1 MAVLV
6 AGFDDVPDREMMV
19 EFEMA
24 GTACSEEIAI
34 DERVERRKK
43 PRISL
48 PFVVKVRGVDTEGK
62 SFVADTVVDNLS
74 TGGIHVHLPF
84 RVSAGQELLIM
95 IRLSVSTTANAVRV
109 QARGPVVR
117 VEPKP
122 HQSFGV
128 ALAFIEYRCS

>member
-1 MAVLV
+1 MAEILV
-6 AGFDDVPDREMMV
+6 ESEIAGAAR
-19 EFEMA
+19 
-24 GTACSEEIAI
+24 SEGRAI

-48 PFVVKVRGVDTEGK
+48 PFFVKVRGVDAEGT

-84 RVSAGQELLIM
+84 RVSEGQEFLMM
-95 IRLSVSTTANAVRV
+95 IRLSVSTTANAVQV

-122 HQSFGV
+122 HKSFGV
-128 ALAFIEYRCS
+128 ALAFLEYRCS